1 MSDMKCP
8 FHVDHETRIKNLE
21 ENVKLLLNSKVNPAV
36 WVGLFGFFGTIFS
49 VIGKILG
56 DILQVYLTK

>member
-1 MSDMKCP
+1 MTEADCRY
-8 FHVDHETRIKNLE
+8 HVDHETRIKNLE
-21 ENVKLLLNSKVNPAV
+21 EDVKSIKDAKINPAV

>member
-1 MSDMKCP
+1 MSGDCR

-21 ENVKLLLNSKVNPAV
+21 ENVKLILNSKVNPAV
-36 WVGLFGFFGTIFS
+36 WVGLFSFFGTIFS

>member
-1 MSDMKCP
+1 MSGDCR

>member
-1 MSDMKCP
+1 MGDADCRY
-8 FHVDHETRIKNLE
+8 HVDHETRIKNLE
-21 ENVKLLLNSKVNPAV
+21 NDVKDLKGSKINPAV

-56 DILQVYLTK
+56 DLLQVYFK

>member
-1 MSDMKCP
+1 MSGDCR

-21 ENVKLLLNSKVNPAV
+21 ENVKLILNSKVNPAV